1 MRGELGSNPEISIMN
16 RINPRIRRT
25 AAVGSVVASLGIALA
40 NQQIGQTV
48 LDPLRIPKF
57 SEAIPTGSGYPAVQS
72 SDAASVTVT
81 ATEFQQ
87 QILPASFYSALPASV
102 TYVDQNTGAKV
113 VRINPQKGTYLWG
126 YRVDRNGRT
135 YGPSYPGPTIE
146 AEFEK
151 TSTIKMANALVP
163 FKDLDGT
170 VLPGP
175 LLQKFL
181 TVDQSLNWAD
191 PLNSPMKFGGSDPKT
206 GLVWGNTD
214 FYSGPQPTIVHLHG
228 GMVPAAFDGHP
239 DAWFTPNAAI
249 KGPAFVSD
257 TFKYVNRNQPST
269 LWYHDHTVGETRL
282 NVYAGLA
289 GFYLIRGDVESK
301 VSPPLPSGDQEVPII
316 IQDRQF
322 DSNGQLYFPDGNPG
336 GAGLNGD
343 PGNPGL
349 HPYMIPESYGDVIV
363 VNGKSWP
370 YMTVQPR
377 RYRFRFLNGCD
388 ARFLALSMANEA
400 GQSGPGAVPEIWQ
413 IGSDGGLLDKPVALS
428 SFTPFTFNRD
438 DTTQSVFGSR
448 SILSPKMLMAP
459 GERFDVIV
467 DFSGFAGRTL
477 TVRNE
482 GNYPFPG
489 GTSPDPNGDG
499 LVMQFRVKAG
509 LPVKDSSFN
518 PATPNAQLRRG
529 EDQIVKLANGSG
541 SLGTGVK
548 VNNQRRIVLIEQEHP
563 DTGAPVKV
571 LINNTQY
578 NGETPVGSFKWQTGA
593 PVPDTAP
600 IANGTVNVSEM
611 PQIGST
617 EVWEFVN
624 LTPDAHPMHIHLV
637 QFQLLNHQILNVGA
651 VRPDQN
657 PANPSPSDPYFS
669 SPGYR
674 TEAYEYSWFLAG
686 SQIGTLYGGGTPL
699 PYLTPGAMGGNPDTT
714 PYLVGNPV
722 PPDPNQVGWKDTIVV
737 MPGTIS
743 RFVVRWAPQD
753 LSVADVKPGQN
764 LFPFDPGA
772 GMGVKND
779 GFGLPGGPG
788 YMYHCHIL
796 DHEDNDMMRPFVISR
811 TAGH

>member
-1 MRGELGSNPEISIMN
+1 MK
-16 RINPRIRRT
+16 
-25 AAVGSVVASLGIALA
+25 V
-40 NQQIGQTV
+40 
-48 LDPLRIPKF
+48 
-57 SEAIPTGSGYPAVQS
+57 TG
-72 SDAASVTVT
+72 T
-81 ATEFQQ
+81 
-87 QILPASFYSALPASV
+87 
-102 TYVDQNTGAKV
+102 
-113 VRINPQKGTYLWG
+113 
-126 YRVDRNGRT
+126 
-135 YGPSYPGPTIE
+135 
-146 AEFEK
+146 
-151 TSTIKMANALVP
+151 
-163 FKDLDGT
+163 DL
-170 VLPGP
+170 
-175 LLQKFL
+175 
-181 TVDQSLNWAD
+181 
-191 PLNSPMKFGGSDPKT
+191 KT
-206 GLVWGNTD
+206 GLAWGNGD

-228 GMVPAAFDGHP
+228 GIVSSAFDGHP
-239 DAWFTPNAAI
+239 DAWFTPNNEI

-257 TFKYVNRNQPST
+257 NFKYVNRNQPST

-301 VSPPLPSGDQEVPII
+301 VSPALPSGDQEVPII

-322 DSNGQLYFPDGNPG
+322 DINGQLYFADGNPG

-349 HPYMIPESYGDVIV
+349 HPYVIPESYGDVIV

-370 YMTVQPR
+370 YMTVEPR
-377 RYRFRFLNGCD
+377 RYRFRFLNGCN

-400 GQSGPGAVPEIWQ
+400 GQSSPGAVPEIWQ
-413 IGSDGGLLDKPVALS
+413 IGSDGGLLDRPVALS

-438 DTTQSVFGSR
+438 DTTESVFGSR
-448 SILSPKMLMAP
+448 TILDPKMLIAP

-467 DFSGFAGRTL
+467 DFSEFAGRTL

-489 GTSPDPNGDG
+489 GNSPDPTGDG
-499 LVMQFRVKAG
+499 LVMQFRVKAA
-509 LPVKDSSFN
+509 LPVKDLSFN
-518 PATPNAQLRRG
+518 PAAPHAQLRLG
-529 EDQIVKLANGSG
+529 NDQIVQLANGNGGIG
-541 SLGTGVK
+541 SGVK
-548 VNNQRRIVLIEQEHP
+548 IHNTRRIVLIEQEHP

-593 PVPDTAP
+593 PVPDTFP
-600 IANGTVNVSEM
+600 IANGSVNVSEF

-637 QFQLLNHQILNVGA
+637 QFQSLNRQILNVGA

-657 PANPSPSDPYFS
+657 PNSPSPSDPYFS

-699 PYLTPGAMGGNPDTT
+699 PYLNRSGAMGGNPDTT
-714 PYLVGNPV
+714 PYLIGKPIA
-722 PPDPNQVGWKDTIVV
+722 PDPNQVGWKDTIVV

-743 RFVVRWAPQD
+743 RYVVRWAPQD
-753 LSVADVKPGQN
+753 LSVSSVKPGQN
-764 LFPFDPGA
+764 TFPFDPGA

>member
-1 MRGELGSNPEISIMN
+1 MGGTFVYPLLPTMK
-16 RINPRIRRT
+16 RINSQIRRLF
-25 AAVGSVVASLGIALA
+25 AGSALVLPVGMAFA

-48 LDPLRIPKF
+48 LDPSRLAKF
-57 SEAIPTGSGYPAVQS
+57 SESIPTGSGYSVVQS
-72 SDAASVTVT
+72 ADSTGITITAS
-81 ATEFQQ
+81 EFQQ
-87 QILPASFYSALPASV
+87 RILPASFYASLPTSV
-102 TYVDQNTGAKV
+102 TYLDQATGAKV
-113 VRINPQKGTYLWG
+113 ARINPQKGTYLWG
-126 YRVDRNGRT
+126 YRVDQNGRSF
-135 YGPSYPGPTIE
+135 GPSYPAPTIE
-146 AEFEK
+146 AEFGK
-151 TSTIKMANALVP
+151 ATSVKMVNQLVP
-163 FKDLDGT
+163 FKDLDGN

-191 PLNSPMKFGGSDPKT
+191 PLKTPMKFGGSDPKT
-206 GLVWGNTD
+206 GLAWGNSD

-228 GMVPAAFDGHP
+228 GIVPSAFDGHP
-239 DAWFTPNAAI
+239 DSWFTPDAAI

-289 GFYLIRGDVESK
+289 GFYLIRGDLESK
-301 VSPPLPSGDQEVPII
+301 VSPALPSEDQEVPIV

-322 DSNGQLYFPDGNPG
+322 DTNGQLYFADGNPG

-377 RYRFRFLNGCD
+377 RYRFRFLNGCN
-388 ARFLALSMANEA
+388 ARFLSLSMANEA

-413 IGSDGGLLDKPVALS
+413 IGTDGGLLDKPVALS
-428 SFTPFTFNRD
+428 SFIPFTFNRD
-438 DTTQSVFGSR
+438 DTSASPFGSQTIQQPR
-448 SILSPKMLMAP
+448 MLMSP

-477 TVRNE
+477 TVRNDA
-482 GNYPFPG
+482 NYPFPG
-489 GTSPDPNGDG
+489 GTAPDPALDG
-499 LVMQFRVKAG
+499 LVMQFRVKSG
-509 LPVKDSSFN
+509 LPIKDLSFN
-518 PATPNAQLRRG
+518 PAVPNAQLRRNP
-529 EDQIVKLANGSG
+529 DQIVQLANGRG
-541 SLGTGVK
+541 GLGAGVK
-548 VNNQRRIVLIEQEHP
+548 VQNTRRLVLIEQEHP
-563 DTGAPVKV
+563 DTGSPVKV

-578 NGETPVGSFKWQTGA
+578 NGETPVGSFNWQTGA
-593 PVPDTAP
+593 PVPDTTP
-600 IANGTVNVSEM
+600 IANGTVNVSEY

-617 EVWEFVN
+617 EIWEFVN

-657 PANPSPSDPYFS
+657 PANPNPSNPYFS

-674 TEAYEYSWFLAG
+674 TEAYEYSWFLGG
-686 SQIGTLYGGGTPL
+686 SQIGALYGGGTPL
-699 PYLTPGAMGGNPDTT
+699 PYLSSPGVMGGNPDTT
-714 PYLVGNPV
+714 PYLIGNPI
-722 PPDPNQVGWKDTIVV
+722 PPNPNQAGWKDTINV
-737 MPGTIS
+737 MPGTVS

-753 LSVADVKPGQN
+753 LGVLSVKPGQN
-764 LFPFDPGA
+764 TFPFDPGA
-772 GMGVKND
+772 PMGVKND

-796 DHEDNDMMRPFVISR
+796 DHEDNDMMRPFVISK